1 MYATKHTKASETI
14 ACLKEYFKNYS
25 KTKQIV
31 ADKGSSF
38 RSQEIYD
45 FMNKYN
51 IQLKIFAT
59 SSPSANGQIEINN
72 KTLGP

>member
-1 MYATKHTKASETI
+1 MYATKPTKASEAI

-25 KTKQIV
+25 KPKQIV
-31 ADKGSSF
+31 AGKGSSF

-51 IQLKIFAT
+51 I
-59 SSPSANGQIEINN
+59 
-72 KTLGP
+72 